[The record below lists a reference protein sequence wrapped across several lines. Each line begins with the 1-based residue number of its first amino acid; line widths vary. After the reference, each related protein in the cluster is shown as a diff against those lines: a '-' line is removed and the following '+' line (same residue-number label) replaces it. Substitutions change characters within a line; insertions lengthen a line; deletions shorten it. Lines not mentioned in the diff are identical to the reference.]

1 MWNETIA
8 LSIVNALTAVIEM
21 LLAIVLMDSFF
32 VFRFQKKA
40 IKYITGFAAAG
51 LLFAISLLP
60 FGWSTPLEIL
70 LIALMLISMY
80 KGNIRY
86 KAIYCVVCAL
96 AVSLASILAS
106 MILSILPENLPLI
119 DNSSMFF
126 SMLRLILPKALLM
139 IFIFCLSSLLKRKS
153 WNFAPKYWI
162 LLLSVPLIT
171 LAIFTV
177 FQYYIDALPPQARQ
191 ISESIRILIN
201 GDEIIFPWL
210 SIYGYIITAGIGL
223 IFINILV
230 FVLFSRLQKNADMKT
245 RYEILTR
252 QIEEQSASIE
262 KLENSYTRMRQLRH
276 DMQNQL
282 LIVRSLL
289 DNEKYDDLKSYVK
302 TMINTVDEAAFMTI
316 SGQSAVDAILN
327 EKLLAAHK
335 NKIATRFE
343 VDKLTDLFLPP
354 MDLCIILANALDNAV
369 EACVKIPENED
380 RYIHLKITA
389 NKDSLV
395 LSCANPYQEPPKKRG
410 NEYISSKHDKQNHGF
425 GLKSIKATAD
435 KYAGEYLI
443 RCQDHIFTL
452 IVKINRV
459 QTAG

>member
-201 GDEIIFPWL
+201 GEEIIFPWL

-262 KLENSYTRMRQLRH
+262 KLENSYRLCCREGNQTQTVLEGIIYSYQQENGMLYFLCSEGDEISLSQL
-276 DMQNQL
+276 
-282 LIVRSLL
+282 V
-289 DNEKYDDLKSYVK
+289 
-302 TMINTVDEAAFMTI
+302 TMD
-316 SGQSAVDAILN
+316 
-327 EKLLAAHK
+327 
-335 NKIATRFE
+335 
-343 VDKLTDLFLPP
+343 
-354 MDLCIILANALDNAV
+354 
-369 EACVKIPENED
+369 
-380 RYIHLKITA
+380 
-389 NKDSLV
+389 
-395 LSCANPYQEPPKKRG
+395 
-410 NEYISSKHDKQNHGF
+410 ISSDLAGF
-425 GLKSIKATAD
+425 DVENIQ
-435 KYAGEYLI
+435 I
-443 RCQDHIFTL
+443 RKRRFFYGRLQKNVGRTRYGC
-452 IVKINRV
+452 
-459 QTAG
+459 